1 MADEPFSL
9 DQLYQAVEQHLTAH
23 LPDRKSVV

>member
-23 LPDRKSVV
+23 LDRKSVV